1 MKKLVLALV
10 LAVLVLS
17 AFSSVAY
24 AEKPDYPG
32 VWRTHNAL
40 LGGGVVESGA
50 EWGAL
55 VSMIAQ
61 SAPGAIPNA
70 HGRGPGK

>member
-1 MKKLVLALV
+1 MRKLVLALV

-24 AEKPDYPG
+24 AAG
-32 VWRTHNAL
+32 HHNVPAVAAKHGL
-40 LGGGVVESGA
+40 ELSGA

-55 VSMIAQ
+55 VSSIAQ
-61 SAPGAIPNA
+61 SAPGAIPSA
-70 HGRGPGK
+70 HGRGPSK